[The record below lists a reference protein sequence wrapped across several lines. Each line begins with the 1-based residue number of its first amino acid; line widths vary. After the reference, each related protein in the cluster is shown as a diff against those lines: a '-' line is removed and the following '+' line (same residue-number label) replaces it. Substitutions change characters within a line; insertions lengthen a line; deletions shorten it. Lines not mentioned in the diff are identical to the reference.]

1 VLPPALRT
9 LYRATDG
16 VFDKLGQ
23 WFVNWPLERMAEEH
37 HHAWTDAPMARRQ
50 LLGFGNDGTGAP
62 FCVPSD
68 GSDGVFVWN
77 HIDQQTYRLAGT
89 VEEFLGERRPLVE
102 RHRRV
107 ELTNRAVVGLHVNM
121 EHPGLVRVGQRQQPP
136 RRRQDLLV
144 ASGAGL
150 GQSVADAGPPHTRL
164 GLISIQ
170 RLHRLD
176 VEAAETMLDGWPSKT
191 GWSASSMT
199 FCSWLTS
206 TRRCPSPH
214 HPLWTWT
221 IWYCVRHSTST
232 LAAMSTS
239 T

>member
-1 VLPPALRT
+1 MLPPALRT

-150 GQSVADAGPPHTRL
+150 GQSVADAGTPHTRL

-176 VEAAETMLDGWPSKT
+176 VEAAETMLEQRFQSLVRVADRRRRGVLDTRTRT
-191 GWSASSMT
+191 GG
-199 FCSWLTS
+199 
-206 TRRCPSPH
+206 
-214 HPLWTWT
+214 
-221 IWYCVRHSTST
+221 
-232 LAAMSTS
+232 
-239 T
+239 